1 MPAHVS
7 ILCKTPFAIDPEPLT
22 GACSARAG
30 LAGVSRVFR
39 SLGLPGSCEAN
50 LHDLKHR
57 QRGFKEGQTL
67 ESLVLLHAAG
77 GECMDDM
84 ERLRE
89 DEGLERILG
98 YQPPASRSV
107 KDFLERFHDAERIA
121 QAQAQAT
128 AQKRLAFIPEP
139 TPALAGLARVLT
151 TSARQAAT
159 VMGAQA
165 YATVDLDGTIIPSEK
180 HAAFWTYKGMKGY
193 QPLVAAWAETGLV
206 LADEFRDGNVPG
218 DLRPLACTQ
227 AAFAALPKHVAHLA
241 FRGDT
246 ACYEGHLLAWLED
259 VERAD
264 GPQGLIA
271 YAVGAPCHAGLAATL
286 KGVRENDWH
295 TLETEADGT
304 LRQWADLDYVPS
316 ERYEQKARQPR
327 RYIGIRLLKTQ
338 GQLFADNSDRHHHAL
353 VTNRTEAGGQIVDW
367 HREKAGTIEQVH
379 DQVKNGL
386 GGGRMPS
393 GKFGA
398 NAAWFRIA
406 CIAYNVILALRA
418 KWPDETLRTA
428 HMKRLRFA
436 IFSVT
441 GRVVR
446 DRRKI
451 RLRLAASR
459 AWIQNLV
466 GLFEAFPLLTHATG

>member
-1 MPAHVS
+1 MPARVP
-7 ILCKTPFAIDPEPLT
+7 ILRKTPFAIDPEPLR

-30 LAGVSRVFR
+30 LAGISRVYR

-50 LHDLKHR
+50 LRGIKSR
-57 QRGFKEGQTL
+57 QRGLEEGQTV

-84 ERLRE
+84 DRLRE
-89 DEGLERILG
+89 DEGLDRILG
-98 YQPPASRSV
+98 YRPPASRST
-107 KDFLERFHDAERIA
+107 KDFLERFHDGGLIA
-121 QAQAQAT
+121 KAKQQAAKQEH
-128 AQKRLAFIPEP
+128 LAFIPEP
-139 TPALAGLARVLT
+139 TSALEGLGRVLA
-151 TSARQAAT
+151 TSARQAA
-159 VMGAQA
+159 GAMEPQSFG
-165 YATVDLDGTIIPSEK
+165 TVDLDGTIIASEK
-180 HAAFWTYKGMKGY
+180 QAALWTYKGFKGY

-218 DLRPLACTQ
+218 DMAPLNCAWT
-227 AAFAALPKHVAHLA
+227 AFAALPRTVTQYA

-246 ACYEGHLLAWLED
+246 ACYEGKLLAWLD
-259 VERAD
+259 DSQRAD
-264 GPQGLIA
+264 GPQGRIEF
-271 YAVGAPCHAGLAATL
+271 AVGAPCHDGL
-286 KGVRENDWH
+286 VRSMKRVGEKEWV
-295 TLETEADGT
+295 TQQVEEDGT

-316 ERYEQKARQPR
+316 ARYEQKGAWPR
-327 RYIGIRLLKTQ
+327 RYIGIRLLKAQ
-338 GQLFADNSDRHHHAL
+338 GALFADGSDRHYHAI
-353 VTNRTEAGGQIVDW
+353 VTNRTEAGGRVVDW
-367 HREKAGTIEQVH
+367 HRQKAGTIEQVH

-386 GGGRMPS
+386 GGGRLPS

-436 IFSVT
+436 IFNVM

-459 AWIQNLV
+459 EWIRQLTQ
-466 GLFEAFPLLTHATG
+466 LFESFPLLTHATG

>member
-1 MPAHVS
+1 MPARVP
-7 ILCKTPFAIDPEPLT
+7 ILSKTPFAIDPEPLR

-30 LAGVSRVFR
+30 LAGVSRVYR
-39 SLGLPGSCEAN
+39 SLKLPGSCAAN
-50 LHDLKHR
+50 LRGIKNR
-57 QRGFKEGQTL
+57 QRGLEEGQTV

-84 ERLRE
+84 DRLRE
-89 DEGLERILG
+89 DEGLEKILG
-98 YQPPASRSV
+98 YRPPASRSI
-107 KDFLERFHDAERIA
+107 KDFLERFHDEARIA
-121 QAQAQAT
+121 DAQRQAVE
-128 AQKRLAFIPEP
+128 QKHLAFIPEP
-139 TPALAGLARVLT
+139 TPALDALGRVL
-151 TSARQAAT
+151 AAS
-159 VMGAQA
+159 VRGASGAMEAQSFG
-165 YATVDLDGTIIPSEK
+165 TVDLDGTIIASEK
-180 HAAFWTYKGMKGY
+180 HAALWTYKGFRGY

-218 DLRPLACTQ
+218 DMAPLNGARG
-227 AAFAALPKHVAHLA
+227 AFAALPQSVTQYA

-246 ACYEGHLLAWLED
+246 ACYEGKLLAWLD
-259 VERAD
+259 NPKRAD
-264 GPQGLIA
+264 GPQGQISF
-271 YAVGAPCHAGLAATL
+271 AVGAPCHEGLVASM
-286 KGVRENDWH
+286 KRVREQDWV
-295 TLETEADGT
+295 TQQTEEDGT

-316 ERYEQKARQPR
+316 ARYEGKASWPR
-327 RYIGIRLLKTQ
+327 RYIGIRLLKAQ
-338 GQLFADNSDRHHHAL
+338 GCLFADATDRHFHAI
-353 VTNRTEAGGQIVDW
+353 VTNRTESGGLVVDW
-367 HREKAGTIEQVH
+367 HRQKAGTIEQVH

-418 KWPDETLRTA
+418 KWPDETLRSA

-436 IFSVT
+436 IFNVT

-459 AWIQNLV
+459 EWIGHLSQ
-466 GLFEAFPLLTHATG
+466 LFAAFPLLTHATG

>member
-1 MPAHVS
+1 MPAHVP
-7 ILCKTPFAIDPEPLT
+7 IMRKTPFAIDPEPLR

-50 LHDLKHR
+50 LRGIKSR
-57 QRGFKEGQTL
+57 QRGLEEGQAI

-77 GECMDDM
+77 GDCMDDM

-89 DEGLERILG
+89 DEGLERLLG

-107 KDFLERFHDAERIA
+107 KDFLERFHDEELIA
-121 QAQAQAT
+121 KAKTAAAAQ
-128 AQKRLAFIPEP
+128 RHLACIPEP
-139 TPALAGLARVLT
+139 TRALDSLGRVLGC
-151 TSARQAAT
+151 SARQAAT
-159 VMGAQA
+159 AMATESYG
-165 YATVDLDGTIIPSEK
+165 TVDLDGTIIPSEK
-180 HAAFWTYKGMKGY
+180 QAALWTYKGFKGY
-193 QPLVAAWAETGLV
+193 QPLVAAWGETGLI

-218 DLRPLACTQ
+218 DMAPLHCARV
-227 AAFAALPKHVAHLA
+227 AFAALPKSVTQQA

-246 ACYEGHLLAWLED
+246 ACYEGHLLSWLDDAAREG
-259 VERAD
+259 
-264 GPQGLIA
+264 GPTGRIE
-271 YAVGAPCHAGLAATL
+271 YAVGAPAHAGLVGAMKRVPETAWVTQ
-286 KGVRENDWH
+286 
-295 TLETEADGT
+295 ETEEDGT

-316 ERYEQKARQPR
+316 ERYEGKQSRPR
-327 RYIGIRLLKTQ
+327 RYVGIRLLKAQ
-338 GQLFADNSDRHHHAL
+338 GELFADGNDRHYHAL
-353 VTNRTEAGGQIVDW
+353 VTNRTEAGGTVVAW
-367 HREKAGTIEQVH
+367 HRQKAGTIEQVH

-418 KWPDETLRTA
+418 KWPDETLRNA

-436 IFSVT
+436 IFNVT

-459 AWIQNLV
+459 EWIGHLAQ
-466 GLFEAFPLLTHATG
+466 LFDAFPLLTHATG